1 MPPFSLSAFATVIS
15 LICIKNVFSFF
26 SGPKCLPKPKTH
38 THTKKTNSKLLTN
51 FQVFQPY
58 VEVSQFS
65 TLHIQQLSD
74 APRTSRGFATRLF
87 HGIAQ
92 GVGNFSFSFTARKR
106 LWYYPNQN
114 FVVVSKITRNL
125 RVIFYRNVCQCMGDN
140 YYKTLTSTC
149 S

>member
-26 SGPKCLPKPKTH
+26 SGPKTH
-38 THTKKTNSKLLTN
+38 THKKKTNSKLLTN

-125 RVIFYRNVCQCMGDN
+125 RVIFYRVCQCMGDN